1 MLYHERMCDVITDRP
16 ECQSDEPAEEPSA
29 AASASPRR
37 SLLTERYSASNEAA
51 RAAEQQ
57 RIWAM
62 TPYERIALAFA
73 LGRGRAALL
82 ALSESPK
89 KPKP

>member
-1 MLYHERMCDVITDRP
+1 MTSRKSESLV
-16 ECQSDEPAEEPSA
+16 DEPAAERAPS
-29 AASASPRR
+29 RR

-73 LGRGRAALL
+73 LGRSRAALQ
-82 ALSESPK
+82 ALGSSLS